1 MPRGVK
7 NEVDPSVTDEDVIK
21 AIKALSTGRR
31 TLPRDEWNQRK
42 PPGYP
47 TTGQIRLRTGQTW
60 GNFLRAHGLKPKI
73 GRRQGRSKFTHDK
86 RYYRRRM
93 RELCPDGGMG
103 LRRDEWDDVRDPDKG
118 ELSSTSVGDL
128 FGGWPAFLTECGLDS
143 PPHGAKDRVM
153 ARREEE
159 EEAIFL
165 EMVGDVDRSEL
176 LRAKPLRLVA
186 GGVVGKRR
194 TWDPV
199 RRSWYEVSVRLG
211 GRFE

>member
-1 MPRGVK
+1 
-7 NEVDPSVTDEDVIK
+7 
-21 AIKALSTGRR
+21 
-31 TLPRDEWNQRK
+31 
-42 PPGYP
+42 
-47 TTGQIRLRTGQTW
+47 
-60 GNFLRAHGLKPKI
+60 
-73 GRRQGRSKFTHDK
+73 
-86 RYYRRRM
+86 M

-103 LRRDEWDDVRDPDKG
+103 LRRDEWDDVRDPAKG

-128 FGGWPAFLTECGLDS
+128 FGGWPAFLTECGLSS